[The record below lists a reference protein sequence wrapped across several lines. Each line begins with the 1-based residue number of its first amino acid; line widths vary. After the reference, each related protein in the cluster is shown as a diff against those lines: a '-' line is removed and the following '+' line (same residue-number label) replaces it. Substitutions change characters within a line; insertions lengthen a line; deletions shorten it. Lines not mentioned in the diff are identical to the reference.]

1 MLLPYSLPIGERCK
15 SWVDNIHFRQD
26 ITGMA
31 RAMKMA
37 IKQSI
42 AYLTQRSGFYP

>member
-1 MLLPYSLPIGERCK
+1 MLLPNPLPIGERCK
-15 SWVDNIHFRQD
+15 GRVDNIHFCQD

-42 AYLTQRSGFYP
+42 AYFTQRSGFYP